1 MQKTMLDTATT
12 VTHPRLLDDLNPGT
26 PGTPGLAEQDQA
38 RAKLESAYELVRV
51 MREWGRANNLAN
63 AELTPTIKHA
73 LSVHRDDLE
82 LPRD

>member
-12 VTHPRLLDDLNPGT
+12 VTHPRLLERLN